1 VKTTNHLPE
10 VDAYIAKGKPFAQP
24 ILKHL
29 RALVHKAVPE
39 VEEAIKWQ
47 MPFFLKGGVF
57 LANMAAFKSHC
68 SLGLWGEEI
77 TAKLKADGWHSKE
90 AMGKLG
96 KITSLADL
104 PGDEELLTYL
114 RAAAEVIASGI
125 RTKSYVRPKS
135 APKPEAAVPAELA
148 AALKKN
154 KAAQKNFH
162 AFSPGHRREYIEWI
176 AEGKREE
183 TKAKR
188 VVQAIE
194 WLAEGKHRNWKYE

>member
-1 VKTTNHLPE
+1 MKNVKHQPR
-10 VDAYIAKGKPFAQP
+10 VDAYIAKRQPFAQP

-29 RALVHKAVPE
+29 RALVHRAVPE

-47 MPFFLKGGVF
+47 MPFFLKDGVF
-57 LANMAAFKSHC
+57 LANMAAFKAHC
-68 SLGLWGEEI
+68 VFGLWGEEV

-104 PGDEELLTYL
+104 PSDDALLSYL
-114 RAAAEVIASGI
+114 RAGAEVIASGT
-125 RTKSYVRPKS
+125 RTKSFSRPKP

-154 KAAQKNFH
+154 KAAQKAFD
-162 AFSPGHRREYIEWI
+162 AFSPSHRREYIEWI
-176 AEGKREE
+176 AEAKREE
-183 TKAKR
+183 TRAKR
-188 VVQAIE
+188 VGQAIE
-194 WLAEGKHRNWKYE
+194 WIAEGKSRNWKYE

>member
-1 VKTTNHLPE
+1 VKSLKRLPA
-10 VDAYIAKGKPFAQP
+10 VDAYIARRQSFAQP

-29 RALVHKAVPE
+29 RELVHQAVPD

-47 MPFFLKGGVF
+47 MPFFLKDGVF
-57 LANMAAFKSHC
+57 LANMAAFKAHC
-68 SLGLWGEEI
+68 AFGLWGEEM

-104 PGDEELLTYL
+104 PRDEALVGYL
-114 RAAAEVIASGI
+114 RAAAEVIANGM
-125 RTKSYVRPKS
+125 RTKSYSRPMS
-135 APKPEAAVPAELA
+135 APKPEAATPPELA
-148 AALKKN
+148 AAMKKN
-154 KAAQKNFH
+154 KAAQKNFDSF
-162 AFSPGHRREYIEWI
+162 APGHRREYIEWI
-176 AEGKREE
+176 VEAKREE

-188 VVQAIE
+188 VAQAIE